1 LKVLNILLVIG
12 GVTFLI
18 GLAGVIAHNTLY
30 AVNETEDAVT
40 FILGI
45 FGIGIFV
52 ITTFNSLLIF
62 ILLRRKSVS

>member
-1 LKVLNILLVIG
+1 
-12 GVTFLI
+12 LI